1 MNKLMDE
8 AAECIPLEQER
19 AKLKAYLECGCN
31 GVGLVLPKAS
41 AADISKMMG
50 TTKES
55 ARPLI
60 DAAKE
65 AEGPDHSKL
74 PYLTPEEYMKSVEAA
89 FRGYY
94 RSFNSDWQ
102 GHSSYYEKN
111 HVADLG
117 SALEFANRIAC
128 EAILGLPR

>member
-1 MNKLMDE
+1 MSIDGGPEVPKVNVD
-8 AAECIPLEQER
+8 AGIPL
-19 AKLKAYLECGCN
+19 LN
-31 GVGLVLPKAS
+31 V
-41 AADISKMMG
+41 DN
-50 TTKES
+50 
-55 ARPLI
+55 
-60 DAAKE
+60 DAWIWKDE
-65 AEGPDHSKL
+65 TSMVEGPDHSKL

-102 GHSSYYEKN
+102 GHSSYYEKK